1 MFVFYCVPCCT
12 ADIEVTT
19 VNKVS
24 NTPQVCIGRKKKHIN
39 SIISDSVKA
48 IKWIAIK
55 ECLERGS

>member
-1 MFVFYCVPCCT
+1 MYW
-12 ADIEVTT
+12 E
-19 VNKVS
+19 
-24 NTPQVCIGRKKKHIN
+24 KKNIN